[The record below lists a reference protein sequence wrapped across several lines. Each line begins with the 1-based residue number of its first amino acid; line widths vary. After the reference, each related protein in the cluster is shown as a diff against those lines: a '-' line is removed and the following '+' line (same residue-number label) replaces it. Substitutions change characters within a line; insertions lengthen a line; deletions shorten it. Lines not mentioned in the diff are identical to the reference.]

1 MHSSD
6 MSCRQIIYTSRPT
19 AEIDDSVLLNIL
31 VRSQVKNDDMG
42 ISGLLVFHHGQFM
55 QLLEGDADVVGK
67 LMDTIRQDPRHAD
80 VAVLLDRE
88 SPKRC
93 MPMWAMAFSTSKPMD
108 QTIKEQA
115 FSLSLEE
122 GKSICAA
129 MSGEVGR
136 IFHQFLSD

>member
-55 QLLEGDADVVGK
+55 QLLEGDAAVVGK
-67 LMDTIRQDPRHAD
+67 LR
-80 VAVLLDRE
+80 
-88 SPKRC
+88 KR
-93 MPMWAMAFSTSKPMD
+93 
-108 QTIKEQA
+108 
-115 FSLSLEE
+115 
-122 GKSICAA
+122 
-129 MSGEVGR
+129 
-136 IFHQFLSD
+136 